1 MGDEETKNVG
11 LRIAGLSALVLAFV
25 VVPWLLWGEAIELW
39 VNAALQKPMLTSAF
53 ALSVVLLLALDVL
66 LPVPSSLVAV
76 AAGVLLG
83 FGFGSLAVF
92 LGLSLG
98 SLVGYVIGARVGNAV
113 ARRMVGEDSWRKA
126 EEWSARYG
134 SSVVLALRPVP
145 VLAEASTFF
154 AGATHMAW
162 RRYLAYSTVANLGVA
177 VVYTGVGDVSAETGH
192 LEVALIAG
200 CLLPGVAIAV
210 AGFLQRKGA

>member
-1 MGDEETKNVG
+1 MGEEDSKHLG
-11 LRIAGLSALVLAFV
+11 LRIVGLSALVLAFV
-25 VVPWLLWGEAIELW
+25 IVPWLSWGDVIELW
-39 VNAALQKPMLTSAF
+39 VGTAMKKPTLTSAF
-53 ALSVVLLLALDVL
+53 ALSVVLLLAADVL

-76 AAGVLLG
+76 AAGVFLG
-83 FGFGSLAVF
+83 FGFGSLAVL

-98 SLVGYVIGARVGNAV
+98 SIVGYVIGARVGNAV
-113 ARRMVGEDSWRKA
+113 ARRMVGEASWRKA
-126 EEWSARYG
+126 EEWTERYG

-145 VLAEASTFF
+145 ILAEASTFF

-177 VVYTGVGDVSAETGH
+177 VVYAGVGDVSAETGH
-192 LEVALIAG
+192 LEVALMAG

-210 AGFLQRKGA
+210 AGFLRTKGA